1 MKLFVD
7 VNRIDDNGFVTMDLN
22 PAYNQPVLSGNC
34 GGIQFFNIDKREMV
48 ANNLRLRDGQTLI
61 ISGVISETQ
70 EEETTKWPLLGDLP
84 LLGGLFRNSRS
95 TREKEELVIVVTPYI
110 IDDDEGGVFGY
121 GYQPNTQEVRRV
133 LGQQ

>member
-1 MKLFVD
+1 
-7 VNRIDDNGFVTMDLN
+7 MDLN
-22 PAYNQPVLSGNC
+22 PSYNQPVLSGFCN
-34 GGIQFFNIDKREMV
+34 GLQVFNIDRREMD
-48 ANNLRLRDGQTLI
+48 AKNLRLRDGQTLI

-70 EEETTKWPLLGDLP
+70 LEEIVKWPLLGDLP

-95 TREKEELVIVVTPYI
+95 VREKEELVIVVTPYI

-121 GYQPNTQEVRRV
+121 GYQPNTQEVKRV